1 MEHREVLFLGHYFN
15 RRHMNCFYE
24 IKPHNKFLF
33 LSFWGTKKLHDA
45 IENFSKRLTVIL
57 KKDYYHGNLAQ
68 FIPCPRKI
76 EAKMSLSSAQRRLC
90 DVVIAIF
97 IGYLAG
103 EYEEERAK
111 MAGTLLY
118 AQSLTI
124 LVRLKQRSKRFG
136 QYNLR
141 LCRKYTWPTEGKH
154 KISRR
159 PSHYSC
165 LMTDITTVNRMR
177 YCSAAGG

>member
-1 MEHREVLFLGHYFN
+1 
-15 RRHMNCFYE
+15 MNGFYE

-45 IENFSKRLTVIL
+45 IDNLSERLTVIL
-57 KKDYYHGNLAQ
+57 KKDYYYGNLAQ

-76 EAKMSLSSAQRRLC
+76 EGETQRRLC

-103 EYEEERAK
+103 AYEEERAK
-111 MAGTLLY
+111 MSGSLLY

-124 LVRLKQRSKRFG
+124 LVRLKQRSKRFC
-136 QYNLR
+136 QYNMR
-141 LCRKYTWPTEGKH
+141 LCRIYTWPTEGKH

-165 LMTDITTVNRMR
+165 FMTDITTVNRMR
-177 YCSAAGG
+177 QCSAAGG